1 MDASSRAIVFA
12 SLLNKPERVWVES
25 VSTAADHLRASAP
38 EPADEQRLLLE
49 FFATIARPHISWD
62 AVQSS
67 KGWIEP
73 AFLPN
78 RSADL
83 LHQKPVTLMAKAFK
97 WPRKDAFFCV
107 GILALSFSTLHAQSP
122 QQIIQQAVNTE
133 RTADQNDHS
142 NWIYLEES
150 DKPKEHVL
158 QWVAG
163 TQQGNVERILEKDA
177 QELPETRTA
186 GAHSKISARH
196 QSSEQAGRGGRTT
209 TIKQID
215 DLLKLL
221 PAAFIWTQTG
231 ATATTTS
238 LHFEPAPNFH
248 PPTREARVFS
258 SMTGDLVVDNQQHRI
273 CKVKGHLIHDVT
285 FGGGLLG
292 RLKERSSFALEQQQV
307 GPSLWELTAIHV
319 HLEGNALLFKSV
331 SLQQDDKRSRF
342 QPEPANVTLEQAA
355 ASVMSEPELV
365 ACSESLNSGP
375 ASEGQAACV
384 EKLTISTGL
393 KP

>member
-1 MDASSRAIVFA
+1 MARE
-12 SLLNKPERVWVES
+12 K
-25 VSTAADHLRASAP
+25 T
-38 EPADEQRLLLE
+38 Q
-49 FFATIARPHISWD
+49 FFW
-62 AVQSS
+62 
-67 KGWIEP
+67 
-73 AFLPN
+73 L
-78 RSADL
+78 
-83 LHQKPVTLMAKAFK
+83 
-97 WPRKDAFFCV
+97 
-107 GILALSFSTLHAQSP
+107 GILALSFSSIHAQSP
-122 QQIIQQAVNTE
+122 QQIIQQTVDSE
-133 RTADQNDHS
+133 RAADRNDHS

-158 QWVAG
+158 QWVAA
-163 TQQGNVERILEKDA
+163 TQRGNVERVLERDA
-177 QELPETRTA
+177 RQLPE
-186 GAHSKISARH
+186 
-196 QSSEQAGRGGRTT
+196 SEQRELIQKYLHDPRAQKKQVEEDSHDN
-209 TIKQID
+209 KQID

-221 PAAFIWTQTG
+221 PEAFIWTQTG

-273 CKVKGHLIHDVT
+273 CKVKGHLMHDVT

-331 SLQQDDKRSRF
+331 SLQQDDKRSKF
-342 QPEPANVTLEQAA
+342 QPQAADATLEQAA
-355 ASVMSEPELV
+355 TSVMNEPKLF
-365 ACSESLNSGP
+365 ACSDSFNSGP
-375 ASEGQAACV
+375 ATEEQAGCV
-384 EKLTISTGL
+384 EKLTVSTGL

>member
-1 MDASSRAIVFA
+1 MGKGKAHCF
-12 SLLNKPERVWVES
+12 WV
-25 VSTAADHLRASAP
+25 
-38 EPADEQRLLLE
+38 
-49 FFATIARPHISWD
+49 
-62 AVQSS
+62 
-67 KGWIEP
+67 G
-73 AFLPN
+73 
-78 RSADL
+78 
-83 LHQKPVTLMAKAFK
+83 M
-97 WPRKDAFFCV
+97 
-107 GILALSFSTLHAQSP
+107 LALGFSTGHAQTP
-122 QQIIQQAVNTE
+122 QQIIQQAVNAE

-158 QWVAG
+158 QWVAA
-163 TQQGNVERILEKDA
+163 TQRGNVERVLERDA
-177 QELPETRTA
+177 RQLPE
-186 GAHSKISARH
+186 
-196 QSSEQAGRGGRTT
+196 SEQRELIQKYLHDPRAQKKQVEEDSHDN
-209 TIKQID
+209 KQID

-221 PAAFIWTQTG
+221 PEAFVWTQTG

-273 CKVKGHLIHDVT
+273 CKVKGHLMHDVT

-307 GPSLWELTAIHV
+307 GPSFWELTAIHV

-331 SLQQDDKRSRF
+331 SLQQDDKRSKF
-342 QPEPANVTLEQAA
+342 QPQAADATLEQAA
-355 ASVMSEPELV
+355 TSVMNEPKLF
-365 ACSESLNSGP
+365 ACSDSLNSGP
-375 ASEGQAACV
+375 ATEEQPGCV
-384 EKLTISTGL
+384 EKLTVSTGL